1 MRNSGKGGADPLGQ
15 YSTNVLATDVLW
27 SDPVQEPGL
36 GSNDSRGVGMLFG
49 PDVTKRFLE
58 AHNLRMIVR
67 SHEGPDARFGREDM
81 LGMDSGYTLDHDTE
95 AGVPHPLLN
104 PYIYTPPYCTDAVL

>member
-1 MRNSGKGGADPLGQ
+1 M
-15 YSTNVLATDVLW
+15 
-27 SDPVQEPGL
+27 QEPGL

-49 PDVTKRFLE
+49 PDDTKRFLE